1 MADDN
6 LYAPP
11 TADLNRPADD
21 EDFAITGP
29 HVRSAGDGARWL
41 TQAFAFFR
49 DGWLQWLAATVIL
62 LVIYVVVQ
70 LIPFIGAIAMMFLGP
85 VFSGGLMIGAR
96 AQEQGEDFQVGH
108 LFAGFS
114 TNSGGLLT
122 LGALYLALQIVA
134 WAVGL
139 GIMFLFMGSAGMFGA
154 MVSGDPGAAAAVSP
168 LAATLGVLVIMAV
181 LIPTAAAI
189 WLAPPL
195 VALHGMPALQAM
207 KMSLVGCLKN
217 ILAFLIYGLL
227 GLVLAVLATLPL
239 MLGWLILVPVII
251 ISVYTAY
258 RDIFSDTPA
267 TLGR

>member
-21 EDFAITGP
+21 DDFAITGP
-29 HVRSAGDGARWL
+29 HIRGAGDGARWL
-41 TQAFAFFR
+41 LQAFGFFR
-49 DGWLQWLAATVIL
+49 DGWLQWLAATAIL
-62 LVIYVVVQ
+62 MVIYVVVQ

-96 AQEQGEDFQVGH
+96 AQEQGEDFRVGH

-139 GIMFLFMGSAGMFGA
+139 GVMFLFMGSAGMFGA
-154 MVSGDPGAAAAVSP
+154 MVSGDAGAAAAVSP
-168 LAATLGVLVIMAV
+168 LAATLGLLIIMAV

-195 VALHGMPALQAM
+195 VALHDIPAVEAM
-207 KMSLVGCLKN
+207 KMSLMGCLKN
-217 ILAFLIYGLL
+217 ILPFLVYGLL
-227 GLVLAVLATLPL
+227 GLVLALLATLPL
-239 MLGWLILVPVII
+239 MLGWLVLVPVII

-267 TLGR
+267 VLGR